1 MVAFY
6 TLSNVLIKS
15 MASPL
20 FFFYCQWLSSNKK
33 CQEKGFFS
41 KVDKLSK
48 WNNVCRKKQLIY
60 KKKILLHRRHI
71 GFCNYFGKV
80 HFVSSFNA
88 NIFGNATTLK
98 HFLPFCTS
106 K

>member
-20 FFFYCQWLSSNKK
+20 FFFFYCQWLSSNKK

-60 KKKILLHRRHI
+60 KKKYFYTEDTLDFVIMLVKFILCPLLMPI
-71 GFCNYFGKV
+71 C
-80 HFVSSFNA
+80 
-88 NIFGNATTLK
+88 LEMQP
-98 HFLPFCTS
+98 L
-106 K
+106 

>member
-20 FFFYCQWLSSNKK
+20 SFFIVNGYPAIKSAKK
-33 CQEKGFFS
+33 RDFF

-48 WNNVCRKKQLIY
+48 WNDVCRKNSLFI
-60 KKKILLHRRHI
+60 KKILLHRTHI
-71 GFCNYFGKV
+71 GFCNYVGKV

-88 NIFGNATTLK
+88 IMFGNATTLK

>member
-20 FFFYCQWLSSNKK
+20 SFFIVNGYPAIKSAKK
-33 CQEKGFFS
+33 RIFF

-48 WNNVCRKKQLIY
+48 WNDVCRKNSLFI
-60 KKKILLHRRHI
+60 KKYFYTEDTLDFVIMLVKFILCPLLMPL
-71 GFCNYFGKV
+71 C
-80 HFVSSFNA
+80 
-88 NIFGNATTLK
+88 LEMQP
-98 HFLPFCTS
+98 L
-106 K
+106 

>member
-20 FFFYCQWLSSNKK
+20 SFFIVNGYPAIKSAKK
-33 CQEKGFFS
+33 GIFF

-48 WNNVCRKKQLIY
+48 WNDVCRKNSLFI
-60 KKKILLHRRHI
+60 KKYFYTEDTLDFVIMLVKFILCPLLMPL
-71 GFCNYFGKV
+71 C
-80 HFVSSFNA
+80 
-88 NIFGNATTLK
+88 LEMQP
-98 HFLPFCTS
+98 L
-106 K
+106 